1 MKNKKLIKMVQV
13 MANMQVMQDVT
24 ENLVEATKKVVNI
37 YNDYPAS
44 NVLDNISDISNIHL
58 EDNLDKE
65 LKKSNKSIRK
75 IVETIVEVLN
85 SCPVIECQEIT
96 KEDSIKINV
105 DKSVQDM
112 LDKIGLV
119 ITEGDDDEHK

>member
-1 MKNKKLIKMVQV
+1 MALEYDYWYWKSFPQINIKKL
-13 MANMQVMQDVT
+13 
-24 ENLVEATKKVVNI
+24 
-37 YNDYPAS
+37 
-44 NVLDNISDISNIHL
+44 
-58 EDNLDKE
+58 
-65 LKKSNKSIRK
+65 NKFIRK